1 LLFPSKVKLNQETN
15 LNNTINNIDIL
26 IGKVISG
33 NATSEEIAQLETWKS
48 ESLENVKIFDKSV
61 KVWEISK
68 SGISDNDLKKDKQT
82 VDDSIKLYLTQKV
95 RKIQRQS
102 VLYKIAA
109 ILAFPMA
116 LAISFY
122 YFSSRTKSVEQT
134 RQICEIIS
142 PKGHI
147 SKCILPDG
155 TEVWV
160 NTGSTITYD
169 AATFNHKTREIILSG
184 EAYFDV
190 ARNIDKPFIVN
201 TTIASINVT
210 GTSFNIKSYPES
222 GIFETVLSEG
232 SIEMMLN
239 GSAQKT
245 VQLVPGERAM
255 FDINK
260 KGISIQKV
268 DSEIFSAWRNGEII
282 FKDATLNDLIKEL
295 ERIYNIRF
303 QLKDKQ
309 LGDFRF
315 RGMFS
320 YNNNLIDALE
330 KIKRTSGI
338 GYYIENKEVWL
349 SKK

>member
-1 LLFPSKVKLNQETN
+1 MEKLNQKTN
-15 LNNTINNIDIL
+15 VDNTNNNIDIL
-26 IGKVISG
+26 IGKVISE
-33 NATSEEIAQLETWKS
+33 NATAEEIAQLETWKG
-48 ESLENVKIFDKSV
+48 ESTDNLNLYNKSLQ
-61 KVWEISK
+61 VWKNSQ
-68 SGISDNDLKKDKQT
+68 SRISDEDFRNDKQW
-82 VDDSIKLYLTQKV
+82 VDDGIKLDLTTKV
-95 RKIQRQS
+95 RKIQRES

-122 YFSSRTKSVEQT
+122 YFSSRDKSADQIQ
-134 RQICEIIS
+134 QICEIIS

-169 AATFNHKTREIILSG
+169 AATFNNKTREIQLSG
-184 EAYFDV
+184 EAYFNV
-190 ARNIDKPFIVN
+190 SKNIEKPFLVN
-201 TTIASINVT
+201 TAMATINVT
-210 GTSFNIKSYPES
+210 GTSFNVKSYPES
-222 GIFETVLSEG
+222 GVFETVLSEG
-232 SIEMMLN
+232 SIEMKLN
-239 GSAQKT
+239 SYAQQT
-245 VQLVPGERAM
+245 VQLVPGERAK
-255 FDINK
+255 FDLNK
-260 KGISIQKV
+260 KGISIEKV
-268 DSEIFSAWRNGEII
+268 DSEIFSAWRNGEIL
-282 FKDATLNDLIKEL
+282 FKDATLNDLLKEL
-295 ERIYNIRF
+295 ERIYDIRF
-303 QLKDKQ
+303 QMKDKQ
-309 LGDFRF
+309 LGEFRF

>member
-1 LLFPSKVKLNQETN
+1 LNQKTN
-15 LNNTINNIDIL
+15 VDNTNNNIDIL

-33 NATSEEIAQLETWKS
+33 NATTEEIAQLETWKG
-48 ESLENVKIFDKSV
+48 ESPDNLNLYNKSLQ
-61 KVWEISK
+61 VWKNSK
-68 SGISDNDLKKDKQT
+68 SRISGEDFRNDKQK
-82 VDDSIKLYLTQKV
+82 VDDAIKLDLTQKV
-95 RKIQRQS
+95 QNIQRQS

-109 ILAFPMA
+109 VLAFPLA

-122 YFSSRTKSVEQT
+122 FFSSRDKSADQIQ
-134 RQICEIIS
+134 QICEIIS

-169 AATFNHKTREIILSG
+169 AATFNQETREIKLSG

-190 ARNIDKPFIVN
+190 VKNAEKPFVVK
-201 TTIASINVT
+201 TTMASINVT

-232 SIEMMLN
+232 SIEMILN
-239 GSAQKT
+239 SSAHQT
-245 VQLVPGERAM
+245 VQLVPGERAI

-260 KGISIQKV
+260 KGISIEEV
-268 DSEIFSAWRNGEII
+268 DAEIFSAWRNGEIL
-282 FKDATLNDLIKEL
+282 FKDATLNDLLKEL

-309 LGDFRF
+309 LGEFRF

>member
-1 LLFPSKVKLNQETN
+1 MNQKTSV
-15 LNNTINNIDIL
+15 NNTDNNIDIL

-33 NATSEEIAQLETWKS
+33 NATSEEIEHLEIWKS
-48 ESLENVKIFDKSV
+48 KSV
-61 KVWEISK
+61 DNLNVYIKSQKVWENSK
-68 SGISDNDLKKDKQT
+68 SRISDENFRNDKQK
-82 VDDSIKLYLTQKV
+82 VDDVIKLDLTRKV

-102 VLYKIAA
+102 MAYKIAA
-109 ILAFPMA
+109 VLAFPLA
-116 LAISFY
+116 LAVSFY
-122 YFSSRTKSVEQT
+122 YFSSRTKLVEQT
-134 RQICEIIS
+134 QQICEIIS

-160 NTGSTITYD
+160 NTGSSITYD
-169 AATFNHKTREIILSG
+169 VSTFNHKIREIQLSG

-190 ARNIDKPFIVN
+190 AKNTKKPFLVN
-201 TTIASINVT
+201 TTVANINVT
-210 GTSFNIKSYPES
+210 GTSFNVKSYPES
-222 GIFETVLSEG
+222 GVFETVLSEG
-232 SIEMMLN
+232 SIEMKLN
-239 GSAQKT
+239 NTSRQT
-245 VQLVPGERAM
+245 VQLVPGERAI
-255 FDINK
+255 FDLSK
-260 KGISIQKV
+260 KGISIGKV
-268 DSEIFSAWRNGEII
+268 DSEIFSAWRNGEIL

-295 ERIYNIRF
+295 ERIYDIRF
-303 QLKDKQ
+303 QMKDKQ
-309 LGDFRF
+309 LGEFRF

>member
-1 LLFPSKVKLNQETN
+1 MNQKTSV
-15 LNNTINNIDIL
+15 NNTDNNIDIL

-33 NATSEEIAQLETWKS
+33 NATSEEIEQLEVWKS
-48 ESLENVKIFDKSV
+48 KSV
-61 KVWEISK
+61 ENQRIYNKSLKVWENSK
-68 SGISDNDLKKDKQT
+68 SGISDENFRNDKQK
-82 VDDSIKLYLTQKV
+82 VDDVIKLDLIRKV

-102 VLYKIAA
+102 MLYKIAA
-109 ILAFPMA
+109 ILAFPLA
-116 LAISFY
+116 LAVSFY
-122 YFSSRTKSVEQT
+122 YFSSHNKSVEQT

-169 AATFNHKTREIILSG
+169 AATFNHKTREIKLSG

-190 ARNIDKPFIVN
+190 TKNIEKPFLVN
-201 TTIASINVT
+201 TNMATVNVT
-210 GTSFNIKSYPES
+210 GTSFNVKSYPES
-222 GIFETVLSEG
+222 GIFEIVLSEG
-232 SIEMMLN
+232 SIEMMPN
-239 GSAQKT
+239 STARQT
-245 VQLVPGERAM
+245 VQLVPGERAI
-255 FDINK
+255 FDFTK
-260 KGISIQKV
+260 KGISIENV
-268 DSEIFSAWRNGEII
+268 EAEMYSAWRNGEIL

-295 ERIYNIRF
+295 ERIYDIRF
-303 QLKDKQ
+303 LMKDKQ

-315 RGMFS
+315 RGMFR

-338 GYYIENKEVWL
+338 DYNIENKVVWL

>member
-1 LLFPSKVKLNQETN
+1 MNQKTN
-15 LNNTINNIDIL
+15 VNNTNYNIDIL
-26 IGKVISG
+26 IGKILSG
-33 NATSEEIAQLETWKS
+33 NATSAEIEQLEIWKS
-48 ESLENVKIFDKSV
+48 KSADNLNIYNQSQ
-61 KVWEISK
+61 KVWENSK
-68 SGISDNDLKKDKQT
+68 SGISDENFRNDKQK
-82 VDDSIKLYLTQKV
+82 VDDFIKLDLTQKV

-102 VLYKIAA
+102 MLYKIAA
-109 ILAFPMA
+109 MLAFPLA
-116 LAISFY
+116 LAVSFY

-160 NTGSTITYD
+160 NTGSSITYD
-169 AATFNHKTREIILSG
+169 ASTFNHETREIKLSG

-190 ARNIDKPFIVN
+190 AKNIEKPFLVN
-201 TTIASINVT
+201 TNMATINVK
-210 GTSFNIKSYPES
+210 GTSFNVKSYPES
-222 GIFETVLSEG
+222 GVFETVLSEG
-232 SIEMMLN
+232 SIEMKLN
-239 GSAQKT
+239 NSARQT
-245 VQLVPGERAM
+245 LQLVPGERAI
-255 FDINK
+255 FDLNK
-260 KGISIQKV
+260 KGISIEKV
-268 DSEIFSAWRNGEII
+268 DSEIFSAWRNGEML
-282 FKDATLNDLIKEL
+282 FKDATLNDLLKEL
-295 ERIYNIRF
+295 ERIYDIRF
-303 QLKDKQ
+303 QMKDKQ
-309 LGDFRF
+309 LGEFRF